1 MLKPH
6 KNLLSKPSFPQ
17 ALSGSDSATLEFSAR
32 KKLKVDSNQQAG
44 ISKGSDCC
52 QNLSKIY
59 FW

>member
-44 ISKGSDCC
+44 ISKGTALLPKP
-52 QNLSKIY
+52 Q
-59 FW
+59 